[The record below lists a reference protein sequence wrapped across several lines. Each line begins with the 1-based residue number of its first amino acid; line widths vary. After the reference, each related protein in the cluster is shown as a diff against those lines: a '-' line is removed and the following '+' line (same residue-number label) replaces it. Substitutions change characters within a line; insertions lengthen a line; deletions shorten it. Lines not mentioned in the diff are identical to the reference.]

1 MLGRPVEV
9 STYFLP
15 QTICVGA
22 IGLGIAEGFGA
33 SSGGNRPAVS
43 GAGKQRTRKRNER
56 ALHGQAF
63 ESMWD
68 SLKGSL
74 IEGGLWLTILELFRW
89 FRSSQ
94 GFHTL
99 EISRSPIL
107 TKSTERRLGDATLN
121 ELAFD
126 GTIDA
131 CLVEKAIGN
140 SG

>member
-1 MLGRPVEV
+1 MQFTCMTASSDRNGHVAVSETKMLGRPVEV

-33 SSGGNRPAVS
+33 SLAPAI
-43 GAGKQRTRKRNER
+43 GT
-56 ALHGQAF
+56 
-63 ESMWD
+63 
-68 SLKGSL
+68 GS
-74 IEGGLWLTILELFRW
+74 
-89 FRSSQ
+89 
-94 GFHTL
+94 
-99 EISRSPIL
+99 
-107 TKSTERRLGDATLN
+107 